1 MLSKLPIGD
10 LATQYFADRNMFC
23 AGRVKDEDLKRL
35 AKATQGVVQTT
46 CNGLDVKSLGTCE
59 SFEEIQIGAER
70 WNLFHK
76 PTVKSSTIILRGGS
90 EQYISEA
97 ERSLN
102 DAIQVIKRVK
112 KNQATVVGG
121 GAIEMEIS
129 RHLREQ
135 AKLIEGKEQ
144 LVVFAFARA
153 LEVIPK
159 TLAENAGL
167 DSIDVLN
174 KLRKLHN
181 ETGEHPDN
189 K

>member
-1 MLSKLPIGD
+1 
-10 LATQYFADRNMFC
+10 MFC
-23 AGRVKDEDLKRL
+23 AGRVKEEDLKRL
-35 AKATQGVVQTT
+35 AKSIKATIQTT
-46 CNGLDVKSLGTCE
+46 CNGLKSEICGTCAK
-59 SFEEIQIGAER
+59 FEEIQIGIER
-70 WNLFHK
+70 WNLFHE
-76 PTVKSSTIILRGGS
+76 PPVKSSTIILRGGS

-102 DAIQVIKRVK
+102 DAIQVVKRVK
-112 KNQATVVGG
+112 NNSETVVGG
-121 GAIEMEIS
+121 GSIEMRLS
-129 RHLREQ
+129 KYLREQ

-144 LVVFAFARA
+144 LVLFSFARA

-181 ETGEHPDN
+181 EGDAHLNMGVDVEGGIADN
-189 K
+189 